1 MELNKGVMIQT
12 CKDWISITFML
23 MKNQKGLFFFFFLQN
38 IFGQNLPVMYK
49 EQQQQVMI
57 SPVY

>member
-23 MKNQKGLFFFFFLQN
+23 MKNQKGLFFFFLQN